1 MRQVCVYEAPFLKTR
16 VRIASSA
23 KSPGYLCA
31 QALQDLYGVPRKLVR
46 TDDRTRRAKEK
57 AAAKAKALVV
67 REKKAEKAKR

>member
-1 MRQVCVYEAPFLKTR
+1 M
-16 VRIASSA
+16 RIASSA
-23 KSPGYLCA
+23 KSPDYLRA

-57 AAAKAKALVV
+57 AAAKAKAQVV